1 LKQAH
6 YILFMLFLGLV
17 LPLSAQ
23 DISLFEQ
30 FNGRYDYTA
39 IGNTLN
45 QAENNID
52 QSFCSLLE
60 SSSANFTLDADN
72 QIVKA
77 YLYWA
82 GSGFGDT
89 EVTLNGT
96 QITSEEIYTV
106 TYSDIFNGQLEYF
119 SCYAD
124 VTDLVISEGNGTY
137 MFSGLD
143 ISADLMSNP
152 GYCNNRTNFGGWSI
166 YVIYQNEDLPLN
178 QVNLYQGLEIIN
190 RNVQEKEIILD
201 NIDVIDNI
209 GAKIGFL
216 AWEGDNSLNYGE
228 SLSVNNN
235 VLSNPPLNLSDNA
248 FNGTNTFTNSTTFY
262 NADLDVYNLE
272 NNINIGDTSASI
284 KLTTGGIN
292 ETGGFSADLII
303 LNNIITVLNSQ
314 LPDATI
320 EVNDYIVNCGD
331 NSVELFYTV
340 NNFNSTDVL
349 PANTPIAFYL
359 DNLLLGQSQT
369 VNDLDIGESESSST
383 IVNIPEDSDPNLT
396 ITAIVDDDGTM
407 SGVVTETNEDNN
419 INFIDI
425 ELLVIPDIITLAGLI
440 GCNEGFETATYNL
453 YEALINLQY
462 DESNVSF
469 YQSLQDLETATN
481 PILTPSN
488 YNNTSNPETIYVRLE
503 SPPCYEVYQFQLYI
517 ENCPPY
523 VPDGFSPNNDTF
535 NDWFNIQGLYDIF
548 TEHQLKIYNRY
559 GDIIFEG
566 NNDKPWFGKIN
577 RGLNNHG
584 NFVPVGTYYY
594 ILNLNDPDYRPM
606 VGWVYVNY

>member
-1 LKQAH
+1 
-6 YILFMLFLGLV
+6 MLFLGLV

-481 PILTPSN
+481 SILIPSN

-584 NFVPVGTYYY
+584 NIVPVGTYYY